1 MNDLQERAINKI
13 DAILTAKGFE
23 LSVSI
28 KDLDAKQY
36 GGVSR
41 DEQLLVVNG
50 IGKEI
55 EVFEHILNALNKE

>member
-28 KDLDAKQY
+28 KNLDAKQY

-41 DEQLLVVNG
+41 DEQLLVVDG

>member
-1 MNDLQERAINKI
+1 MSDLQERAINKI

-28 KDLDAKQY
+28 KNLDAKQY

>member
-28 KDLDAKQY
+28 KNLDAKQY

-41 DEQLLVVNG
+41 EEQLLVVNG

>member
-41 DEQLLVVNG
+41 EEQLLVVNG

>member
-1 MNDLQERAINKI
+1 MRDLQERAINKI

-23 LSVSI
+23 LEISI
-28 KDLDAKQY
+28 KNLDAKQY

-41 DEQLLVVNG
+41 DEQLLVVAG

-55 EVFEHILNALNKE
+55 EVFEHILNALNK

>member
-28 KDLDAKQY
+28 KNLDAKQY

>member
-1 MNDLQERAINKI
+1 MNDLQERSINKI

-28 KDLDAKQY
+28 KNLDAKQY

>member
-1 MNDLQERAINKI
+1 MQDLQERAVNKI
-13 DAILTAKGFE
+13 EAILTSKGFE
-23 LSVSI
+23 LLVSI

-41 DEQLLVVNG
+41 DEHLLVVNG

>member
-1 MNDLQERAINKI
+1 MNDLQERSINKI

-28 KDLDAKQY
+28 KNLYAKQY

>member
-28 KDLDAKQY
+28 KNLDAKQY

-41 DEQLLVVNG
+41 EEQLLVVNG

-55 EVFEHILNALNKE
+55 EVFEHILNALNK